1 VDQTV
6 RRAAADETRQ
16 LPEFLRTLQD
26 EHRYFQSLIDIAIE
40 QHKLLE
46 EKGDVDLDILQDLLR
61 YLSEYPADYHHPRE
75 DLMFDRL
82 REVDP
87 ASGKYIDKL
96 LEGHASIHESSNK
109 LYFTVMRANN
119 GENIRRGKLARDL
132 KNFIDGYEKNMHDE
146 DGIVFVSALNAFGD
160 DDWAQLEDGL
170 EHVDDPLFG
179 TRVRRRYR
187 HLANVLEAR
196 LGVAK
201 RDLVAAEY
209 LSLGALIDGFITL
222 SDTTVN
228 IGYILHDRTNQTF
241 RENLSATRDGIKS
254 GSFVNVV
261 KLPATCAG
269 NALRNARDGLNE
281 TKGLVRKAVEDLRT
295 PYNMR
300 VDTLKDILR
309 EDFGN

>member
-1 VDQTV
+1 M
-6 RRAAADETRQ
+6 RRIQADEKEQ
-16 LPEFLRTLQD
+16 VPEFLRTLQD
-26 EHRYFQSLIDIAIE
+26 EHRYFQSLIDIANE

-46 EKGDVDLDILQDLLR
+46 EQGDVDLDILQDLLR
-61 YLSEYPADYHHPRE
+61 YLSEYPEDYHHPRE

-87 ASGKYIDKL
+87 ASGKYIDSL
-96 LEGHASIHESSNK
+96 LDGHASIHETSNN

-119 GENIRRGKLARDL
+119 GEAIRRGKLARDL
-132 KNFIDGYEKNMHDE
+132 KQFIDGYEKHMQEE
-146 DGIVFVSALNAFGD
+146 DGIVFLRALNALSD
-160 DDWAQLEDGL
+160 DDWEQLEESL
-170 EHVDDPLFG
+170 EHVEDPLFG

-187 HLANVLEAR
+187 RLANTLEAR
-196 LGVAK
+196 MGVAK

-228 IGYILHDRTNQTF
+228 IAYILRDRTTQTF
-241 RENLSATRDGIKS
+241 RENFDATREGIKS
-254 GSFVNVV
+254 GSLIEVV
-261 KLPATCAG
+261 KLPTTCSG
-269 NALRNARDGLNE
+269 NALRNARDGFRE
-281 TKGLVRKAVEDLRT
+281 SKELVRKAVDDLRT